1 VVGVTTK
8 LKKGS
13 VKMNEKVNNEM
24 NMAAKLLGMSLE
36 DVQTKWSSIVS
47 DNSLDLNVEN
57 ELKLGLT
64 LFRQW
69 FTGMKAVKESGK
81 ENTGGGLVKTGF
93 GIILGIEDARDY
105 EAYSRDQLVAEY
117 MRDRNAAFNAGKF
130 AYADGNAGDYTISQI
145 LNGELKE
152 RKWTKELPDSKM
164 EVDGRTIIPID
175 ERKVLPWGGE
185 NPQFG
190 YPRPASNWRRNIH
203 FVGEVEGGTPQYWM
217 ISAKND
223 TARDWNVKA
232 NEYLFIDLIWDSEKN
247 AAYPVKDT
255 LANVVYNSQVETP
268 RDTSTMPPMRNL
280 VADMLRP
287 KVTGLVNLE
296 NYHNTVQSLPA
307 KERIVVTDGNVTN
320 MNMNP
325 NKTGN
330 RTLFISD
337 LNADFDYE
345 AGGYSSTPCWVPPH
359 IDIDFGIGSHV
370 MILGRTSQSRNQET
384 GELRQCSINVF
395 GVIVLDK
402 RGNPVNVQDSGEQ
415 YSDWL

>member
-1 VVGVTTK
+1 
-8 LKKGS
+8 
-13 VKMNEKVNNEM
+13 MNEKVSNEM
-24 NMAAKLLGMSLE
+24 NNAARLLGMSLE
-36 DVQTKWSSIVS
+36 DVQAKWTNIVS
-47 DNSLDLNVEN
+47 DNTLDLNNEQ

-105 EAYSRDQLVAEY
+105 ESYSRDQLVAEY

-152 RKWTKELPDSKM
+152 RKWAKELPESKM

-203 FVGEVEGGTPQYWM
+203 FVGAVEDGKPQYWC

-232 NEYLFIDLIWDSEKN
+232 NEYLFIDLIWDADKHLLREI
-247 AAYPVKDT
+247 
-255 LANVVYNSQVETP
+255 LA
-268 RDTSTMPPMRNL
+268 L
-280 VADMLRP
+280 C
-287 KVTGLVNLE
+287 
-296 NYHNTVQSLPA
+296 H
-307 KERIVVTDGNVTN
+307 
-320 MNMNP
+320 
-325 NKTGN
+325 
-330 RTLFISD
+330 
-337 LNADFDYE
+337 
-345 AGGYSSTPCWVPPH
+345 
-359 IDIDFGIGSHV
+359 
-370 MILGRTSQSRNQET
+370 
-384 GELRQCSINVF
+384 QCEI
-395 GVIVLDK
+395 
-402 RGNPVNVQDSGEQ
+402 
-415 YSDWL
+415 WL

>member
-1 VVGVTTK
+1 
-8 LKKGS
+8 
-13 VKMNEKVNNEM
+13 MNEKVNNEM

-175 ERKVLPWGGE
+175 KRKVLPWGGE

-384 GELRQCSINVF
+384 GEFRQCSINVF

>member
-1 VVGVTTK
+1 
-8 LKKGS
+8 
-13 VKMNEKVNNEM
+13 MNEKVSNEM
-24 NMAAKLLGMSLE
+24 NNAARLLGMSLE
-36 DVQTKWSSIVS
+36 DVQAKWTNIVS
-47 DNSLDLNVEN
+47 DNTLDLNNEQ

-105 EAYSRDQLVAEY
+105 ESYSRDQLVAEY

-152 RKWTKELPDSKM
+152 RKWAKELPESKM

-203 FVGEVEGGTPQYWM
+203 FVGAVEDGKPQYWC

-232 NEYLFIDLIWDSEKN
+232 NEYLFIDLIWDADKN

-255 LANVVYNSQVETP
+255 LANVVYNGETPSP
-268 RDTSTMPPMRNL
+268 RDTSTMPSMRNL
-280 VADMLRP
+280 VVDMLKP

-296 NYHNTVQSLPA
+296 NYHNSVQSQPA

-337 LNADFDYE
+337 INADFDYE
-345 AGGYSSTPCWVPPH
+345 SGGYSSTPCWVPPH

-370 MILGRTSQSRNQET
+370 MVLGRTSQSRNQET

-415 YSDWL
+415 YEGWF

>member
-1 VVGVTTK
+1 
-8 LKKGS
+8 
-13 VKMNEKVNNEM
+13 MNEKVRSELEV
-24 NMAAKLLGMSLE
+24 AGKLLEMSFE
-36 DVQTKWSSIVS
+36 DVQVKWNSIVT
-47 DNSLDLNVEN
+47 DNSLDVNMES

-81 ENTGGGLVKTGF
+81 ESSNDGLVKTGF
-93 GIILGIEDARDY
+93 GIILGVEDARDY

-117 MRDRNAAFNAGKF
+117 MRDRNGAFNSGKF
-130 AYADGNAGDYTISQI
+130 AYADGNTGDYTISQI

-152 RKWTKELPDSKM
+152 RKWTKELPESKM
-164 EVDGRTIIPID
+164 EVDGLTIIPID

-185 NPQFG
+185 NPQYG
-190 YPRPASNWRRNIH
+190 YPRAASNWRRNIH
-203 FVGEVEGGTPQYWM
+203 FVGGLEGQPAQYWC

-223 TARDWNVKA
+223 TAKNWDVKA
-232 NEYLFIDLIWDSEKN
+232 NEYLHIDLIWDADKN

-255 LANVVYNSQVETP
+255 LANVVYNSQMESP
-268 RDTSTMPPMRNL
+268 RDVSGMPSMRNL
-280 VADMLRP
+280 AADKLRD
-287 KVTGLVNLE
+287 KVTGLMNLE
-296 NYHNTVQSLPA
+296 NYHNSVQTKPA

-325 NKTGN
+325 NKSGN
-330 RTLFISD
+330 LTLFISD
-337 LNADFDYE
+337 LNADFSYE
-345 AGGYSSTPCWVPPH
+345 DGGYSSTHCWVPPH

-370 MILGRTSQSRNQET
+370 MIIGRTSQSRNQET

>member
-1 VVGVTTK
+1 
-8 LKKGS
+8 
-13 VKMNEKVNNEM
+13 MNEKVKNELE
-24 NMAAKLLGMSLE
+24 MAAKLLVMSSD
-36 DVQTKWSSIVS
+36 DVQTKWNSIVT
-47 DNSLDLNVEN
+47 DNSLDLNNES

-81 ENTGGGLVKTGF
+81 ESSGGNLVKTGF
-93 GIILGIEDARDY
+93 GIILGVEDARDF

-130 AYADGNAGDYTISQI
+130 AYADGNAGNYTISQI
-145 LNGELKE
+145 LGGELKE
-152 RKWTKELPDSKM
+152 RKWDKDLPESSM

-185 NPQFG
+185 NPQYG
-190 YPRPASNWRRNIH
+190 YPRAASNWRRNVH
-203 FVGEVEGGTPQYWM
+203 FIGEVEGGKPQYWC
-217 ISAKND
+217 ISSKNETAKNWD
-223 TARDWNVKA
+223 VKA
-232 NEYLFIDLIWDSEKN
+232 NEYLFIDLIWDAEKN

-255 LANVVYNSQVETP
+255 LSNVIYNSEATTP
-268 RDTSTMPPMRNL
+268 RDTASMPTMRNL
-280 VADMLRP
+280 VADMLKP
-287 KVTGLVNLE
+287 KITGLINLE
-296 NYHNTVQSLPA
+296 NYHNSVKTLPA
-307 KERIVVTDGNVTN
+307 KQRIVITDGNVTN

-337 LNADFDYE
+337 INADFDYE
-345 AGGYSSTPCWVPPH
+345 SGGYSSTPCWVPPH

-370 MILGRTSQSRNQET
+370 MVLGRTSQSRNQET
-384 GELRQCSINVF
+384 GEMRQCSINVF

-415 YSDWL
+415 YEGWF

>member
-1 VVGVTTK
+1 
-8 LKKGS
+8 
-13 VKMNEKVNNEM
+13 MNEKVNNEL
-24 NMAAKLLGMSLE
+24 NMAAKLLEMSLE

-47 DNSLDLNVEN
+47 DNSLDLNIEH

-81 ENTGGGLVKTGF
+81 GNTGGGLVKTGF
-93 GIILGIEDARDY
+93 GIILGVEDARDY

-145 LNGELKE
+145 MNGELKE
-152 RKWTKELPDSKM
+152 RKWTKELPESKM

-203 FVGEVEGGTPQYWM
+203 FVGEVEGGTPQYWL

-337 LNADFDYE
+337 LNADFSYE
-345 AGGYSSTPCWVPPH
+345 DGGYSSTPCWVPPH

-384 GELRQCSINVF
+384 GELRQCSINVEKYEWKCCF
-395 GVIVLDK
+395 RREFVGTSK
-402 RGNPVNVQDSGEQ
+402 GRS
-415 YSDWL
+415 

>member
-1 VVGVTTK
+1 
-8 LKKGS
+8 
-13 VKMNEKVNNEM
+13 
-24 NMAAKLLGMSLE
+24 
-36 DVQTKWSSIVS
+36 
-47 DNSLDLNVEN
+47 VES

-81 ENTGGGLVKTGF
+81 ESSNDGLVKTGF
-93 GIILGIEDARDY
+93 GIILGVEDARDY

-117 MRDRNAAFNAGKF
+117 MRDRNGAFNSGKF
-130 AYADGNAGDYTISQI
+130 AYADGNTGDYTISQI

-164 EVDGRTIIPID
+164 EV
-175 ERKVLPWGGE
+175 GGLE
-185 NPQFG
+185 GQ
-190 YPRPASNWRRNIH
+190 PA
-203 FVGEVEGGTPQYWM
+203 QYWC

-223 TARDWNVKA
+223 TAKNWDIKA
-232 NEYLFIDLIWDSEKN
+232 NEYLHIDLIWDADKN

-255 LANVVYNSQVETP
+255 LANVVYNSQMESP
-268 RDTSTMPPMRNL
+268 RDVSGMPSMRNL
-280 VADMLRP
+280 VADKLRD
-287 KVTGLVNLE
+287 KVTGLTNLE
-296 NYHNTVQSLPA
+296 NYHNSVQTKPA

-337 LNADFDYE
+337 INADFNYE
-345 AGGYSSTPCWVPPH
+345 DGGYSSTPCWVPPH

-370 MILGRTSQSRNQET
+370 MVIGRTSQSRNQET

-395 GVIVLDK
+395 GVIILDK

>member
-1 VVGVTTK
+1 
-8 LKKGS
+8 
-13 VKMNEKVNNEM
+13 
-24 NMAAKLLGMSLE
+24 MAAKLLGMSLE
-36 DVQTKWSSIVS
+36 DIQTKWSSIVS

>member
-1 VVGVTTK
+1 
-8 LKKGS
+8 
-13 VKMNEKVNNEM
+13 MNEKVNNEL
-24 NMAAKLLGMSLE
+24 NMAAKLLEMSLE

-47 DNSLDLNVEN
+47 DNSLDLNIEH

-93 GIILGIEDARDY
+93 GIILGVEDARDY

-145 LNGELKE
+145 MNGELKE
-152 RKWTKELPDSKM
+152 RKWTKELPESKM

-203 FVGEVEGGTPQYWM
+203 FVGEVEGGTPQYWL

-337 LNADFDYE
+337 LNADFSYE
-345 AGGYSSTPCWVPPH
+345 DGGYSSTPCWVPPH

>member
-1 VVGVTTK
+1 
-8 LKKGS
+8 
-13 VKMNEKVNNEM
+13 MNEKVNNEM

-384 GELRQCSINVF
+384 GEFRQCSINVF

>member
-1 VVGVTTK
+1 
-8 LKKGS
+8 
-13 VKMNEKVNNEM
+13 MNEKVNNEM

-203 FVGEVEGGTPQYWM
+203 FVGEVEGGNPQYWM

>member
-1 VVGVTTK
+1 
-8 LKKGS
+8 
-13 VKMNEKVNNEM
+13 MNEKVNNEM

>member
-1 VVGVTTK
+1 
-8 LKKGS
+8 
-13 VKMNEKVNNEM
+13 MNEKVKNELE
-24 NMAAKLLGMSLE
+24 MAARMLGMSLE
-36 DVQTKWSSIVS
+36 DVQTKWNSIVT
-47 DNSLDLNVEN
+47 DNDLDINNES

-81 ENTGGGLVKTGF
+81 ETTGGGLVKTGF
-93 GIILGIEDARDY
+93 GLILGTEEARDF
-105 EAYSRDQLVAEY
+105 ESYSRDQLVAEY

-130 AYADGNAGDYTISQI
+130 AYADGTEGNYTISQI
-145 LNGELKE
+145 LSGELKE
-152 RKWTKELPDSKM
+152 RQWTKELPESSM

-203 FVGEVEGGTPQYWM
+203 FVGSVEGGEPQYWL
-217 ISAKND
+217 ISSKNE
-223 TARDWNVKA
+223 TAQNWDVKES
-232 NEYLFIDLIWDSEKN
+232 EYLHIDLIWDAEKN

-255 LANVVYNSQVETP
+255 LGNIVYNSSMENP
-268 RDTSTMPPMRNL
+268 RDVSTMPSTRNL
-280 VADMLRP
+280 VAQMLKD

-296 NYHNTVQSLPA
+296 NYHNKVKTLPA

-337 LNADFDYE
+337 INADFDYE
-345 AGGYSSTPCWVPPH
+345 NDGYSSTPCWVPPH

-370 MILGRTSQSRNQET
+370 MVLGRTSQSVNQET
-384 GELRQCSINVF
+384 GQLRQCSINVF

-415 YSDWL
+415 YEGWF

>member
-1 VVGVTTK
+1 
-8 LKKGS
+8 
-13 VKMNEKVNNEM
+13 MNEKVNNEL
-24 NMAAKLLGMSLE
+24 NMAAKLLEMSLE

-47 DNSLDLNVEN
+47 DNSLDLNIEH

-81 ENTGGGLVKTGF
+81 GNTGGGLVKTGF
-93 GIILGIEDARDY
+93 GIILGVEDARDY

-145 LNGELKE
+145 MNGELKE
-152 RKWTKELPDSKM
+152 RKWTKELPESKM

-203 FVGEVEGGTPQYWM
+203 FVGEVEGGTPQYWL

-337 LNADFDYE
+337 LNADFSYE
-345 AGGYSSTPCWVPPH
+345 DGGYSSTPCWVPPH

>member
-203 FVGEVEGGTPQYWM
+203 FVGEVEGGNPQYWM